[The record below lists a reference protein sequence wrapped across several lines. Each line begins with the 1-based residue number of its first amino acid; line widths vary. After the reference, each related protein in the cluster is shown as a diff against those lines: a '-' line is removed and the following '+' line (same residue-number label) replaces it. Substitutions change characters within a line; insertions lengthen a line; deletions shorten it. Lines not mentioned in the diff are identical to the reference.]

1 MSRVEQYTI
10 QSLAHTGFAIV
21 DSQWAVTLRPDLW
34 GRNGGM
40 EAAHDFMRAVNFLG
54 GINNVRRFTLRIKG
68 RRDCIVLARGV
79 AHLAQRIEW
88 VTGEAVQ
95 ELHQEADEGGLI
107 PTQPEPVARA
117 SVASGD
123 KWHGIAT
130 KEHGRTCSGCSHM
143 TAGHQCSQAAES
155 GIQVPAAN
163 VPRRCL
169 AFTPPFEAIDNRTG
183 RQLWPELSDLENNH
197 GN

>member
-1 MSRVEQYTI
+1 MSRVEQYTT
-10 QSLAHTGFAIV
+10 QGLAHAGFVIL
-21 DSQWAVTLRPDLW
+21 DPQWAVTLRPDLW

-40 EAAHDFMRAVNFLG
+40 EASYDFGKAVNFLG

-117 SVASGD
+117 SAFSDD
-123 KWHGIAT
+123 KWQGIAT
-130 KEHGRTCSGCSHM
+130 KEQGRSCSGCANL
-143 TAGHQCSQAAES
+143 TAGHQCSKAAES
-155 GIQVPAAN
+155 GIQAPAAN

-183 RQLWPELSDLENNH
+183 RQLWPELIKLEATH
-197 GN
+197 GK